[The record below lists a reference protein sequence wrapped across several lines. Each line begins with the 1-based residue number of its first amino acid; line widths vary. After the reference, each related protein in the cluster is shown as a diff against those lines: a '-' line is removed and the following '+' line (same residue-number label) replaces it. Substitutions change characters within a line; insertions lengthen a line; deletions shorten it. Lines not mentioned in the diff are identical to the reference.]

1 MREGRERR
9 GEGEKGGRGRESRD
23 ILIKL
28 TLPSRVRRMRYFK
41 IWGAG
46 SLITPPTRSLLT
58 WMVSL
63 AIEGKRGGMRG
74 VKKSVYEAEGYIR
87 AR

>member
-1 MREGRERR
+1 MREGREGRR
-9 GEGEKGGRGRESRD
+9 REEGEGG

-63 AIEGKRGGMRG
+63 AIEGKRGDEGSEEERVRG
-74 VKKSVYEAEGYIR
+74 GGVHTGQVMHCTRS
-87 AR
+87 